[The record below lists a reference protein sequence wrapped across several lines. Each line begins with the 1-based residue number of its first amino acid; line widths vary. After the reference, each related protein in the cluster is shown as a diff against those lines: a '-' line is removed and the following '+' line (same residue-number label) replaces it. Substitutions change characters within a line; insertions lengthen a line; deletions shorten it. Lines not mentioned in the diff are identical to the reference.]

1 MIICDICPPSTSV
14 WSGSGLP
21 SERWWWYEIIFYCG
35 FTSDSVPF
43 THQPVGYHSFTV
55 IIKQTNGINSSQSKK
70 ILLLF
75 ENYCEGERRDKCGEE
90 NKTWRCYLICINV
103 TVTNLSCYTSQLQL
117 INGKLCRSRRCSIII
132 FIFVDVCNG
141 WCWMAPECWM
151 IVVVYRCLQTVC
163 VAKSDWYVWKIQFI
177 IWWMNSIV
185 KLWWFILRWLTNE
198 TWDVTVNS
206 FANFSWHRV
215 FGCYKSLSELI
226 GGCYGNIFLSIPFL
240 SGKLFC

>member
-1 MIICDICPPSTSV
+1 MIICDICPSTSV

-70 ILLLF
+70 ILLLY

-132 FIFVDVCNG
+132 FIFVDDQC
-141 WCWMAPECWM
+141 
-151 IVVVYRCLQTVC
+151 
-163 VAKSDWYVWKIQFI
+163 
-177 IWWMNSIV
+177 
-185 KLWWFILRWLTNE
+185 
-198 TWDVTVNS
+198 VTVGVGWLQNVEWLLL
-206 FANFSWHRV
+206 FTGV
-215 FGCYKSLSELI
+215 YKPSVLPKVT
-226 GGCYGNIFLSIPFL
+226 GT
-240 SGKLFC
+240 SGKFNSSFDEWTQLWNCDGSSYGDWQMRREMWL